1 MVVRTAAMGSP
12 SPPPMGSPSPPFVQQ
27 QMQMQMQ
34 HMHMQHMAA
43 MQQQAQAQ
51 SPQPQQHWPQQAA
64 TPSTPAPPSRPE
76 GSTDAEV
83 TVALLPAFDR
93 TTHAMRSHQDRL
105 TLARHSAQV
114 DEAIGSAAPTPLQTS
129 DGAPPRDS
137 ASPDWPFASPTFA
150 MEYSAQRQQ
159 MYMTPTPHR
168 GTPTTKRIPPS
179 LSSQTGVCWQA
190 TAR

>member
-1 MVVRTAAMGSP
+1 MGSP

-51 SPQPQQHWPQQAA
+51 SPQPQQQWPQQAA

-83 TVALLPAFDR
+83 TVALLPAFD
-93 TTHAMRSHQDRL
+93 ASHHHLMQCIASRL
-105 TLARHSAQV
+105 ILGAACYFAQV
-114 DEAIGSAAPTPLQTS
+114 DAAIGSAAPTPLQTT

-168 GTPTTKRIPPS
+168 GAPTTKGIPPS
-179 LSSQTGVCWQA
+179 LISQTGVCCQA

>member
-1 MVVRTAAMGSP
+1 MGSP

-51 SPQPQQHWPQQAA
+51 SPQPQQQWPQQAA

-93 TTHAMRSHQDRL
+93 ITSPLDAMHRIKTHPRCCVLFCTGGRGDWFGGADTASD
-105 TLARHSAQV
+105 
-114 DEAIGSAAPTPLQTS
+114 IG
-129 DGAPPRDS
+129 
-137 ASPDWPFASPTFA
+137 
-150 MEYSAQRQQ
+150 
-159 MYMTPTPHR
+159 R
-168 GTPTTKRIPPS
+168 GTAEGF
-179 LSSQTGVCWQA
+179 GVA
-190 TAR
+190 